1 MAFKVSKL
9 QLLSPAFETEGKIPV
24 EYTRFADNLSPA
36 LEWNNVPEG
45 TLSFALVCHDPD
57 AGLVSANNIGVV
69 HWVLYN
75 IPGSVTGLPKGVA
88 EYTKGLHSHNKE
100 GYIGPLPP
108 EGHGIHHYFFVLM
121 ALNKEPNLE
130 AGLNM
135 WQLLERIAPHVIGT
149 SRLVGTCQK

>member
-9 QLLSPAFETEGKIPV
+9 QLVSPAFEMEGKIPV
-24 EYTRFADNLSPA
+24 EYTRFGDNISPA

-45 TLSFALVCHDPD
+45 TNSFALICHDPD
-57 AGLVSANNIGVV
+57 AGMISANIYGVV

-75 IPGSVTGLPKGVA
+75 IPGSVTSLPKGVT

-108 EGHGIHHYFFVLM
+108 EGHGTHHYYFVLM
-121 ALNKEPNLE
+121 ALNKEPDLE

-135 WQLLERIAPHVIGT
+135 WQLLERIAPHVIGAC
-149 SRLVGTCQK
+149 RLVGTCQK